1 VRLSLGHASTGEGF
15 ATPVGLTPFARGII
29 IALMVSLC
37 AVLGSTMD
45 LTMLV
50 MALGLFNIGVIV
62 FLLLGKDITW
72 GFIFYLTAV
81 IFFQQGFWIRL
92 PAFPDLYPARVA
104 SILLYL
110 VFLGQ
115 ILMSIR
121 EVPKLSKVEKTMIA
135 FLVVMFI
142 SVVTSGQKPHWLTL
156 LRAYIYPFL
165 FFYFARSVINR
176 EDQVRIVLA
185 YLAFV
190 GIYFGV
196 MGIFEKLKWY
206 GLVWP
211 QFIVDPNVKAA
222 GLSRLGY
229 RVRGIFIQPAVLG
242 CVMTMGF
249 FPAWHYLSRIRGM
262 VPLVTRVVLL
272 LVTLPTIFFTQ
283 TRAVYAGLGL
293 ALVNTAFWSRR
304 LRPLCVG
311 ILLAIALGAFLN
323 WDNLGSADRD
333 EGGLGDMVTVHYRI
347 IIFYEALEVFM
358 DHPFFGCGFMT
369 FQEVAKDYRKP
380 RDVPFF
386 GHVSLGIQRDAVSHN
401 ILMTVFA
408 EQGLLGLVPFVL
420 IFVFF
425 FRASKKAFE
434 TLPRDGL
441 ISKDFVVCVWAAM
454 VSYFVNAMFME
465 MRYFEY
471 INVLFY
477 FLMGMM
483 MGIYERW
490 AAGQAEEL
498 VGVGRTATGVEL
510 ARLDPMRPRRLVQR

>member
-1 VRLSLGHASTGEGF
+1 MKLSLGHAPGTGTGF
-15 ATPVGLTPFARGII
+15 GSAISLTPFARGVI
-29 IALMVSLC
+29 IALMLALC
-37 AVLGSTMD
+37 AVLGSAMD

-50 MALGLFNIGVIV
+50 MALGLFNIGVVV
-62 FLLLGKDITW
+62 FLLLQKDITW

-92 PAFPDLYPARVA
+92 PAFPDLYPARIA

-121 EVPKLSKVEKTMIA
+121 TVPPLNRVEKTMIV

-176 EDQVRIVLA
+176 EAQVRIVLA
-185 YLAFV
+185 YLSLV

-206 GLVWP
+206 EFVWP
-211 QFIVDPNVKAA
+211 QFIVDPTVNAA
-222 GLSRLGY
+222 GLARLGH

-242 CVMTMGF
+242 CVMTMGL
-249 FPAWHYLSRIRGM
+249 FPSWHFLSRIGG
-262 VPLVTRVVLL
+262 VWPFVTKVVLV
-272 LVTLPTIFFTQ
+272 LVTLPTLYFTQ
-283 TRAVYAGLGL
+283 TRSVYAGFAL
-293 ALVNTAFWSRR
+293 ALVNTAIWSRK
-304 LRPLCVG
+304 LRPLCITV
-311 ILLAIALGAFLN
+311 LLAGAVGAFLS
-323 WDNLGSADRD
+323 WDRLSSSDRD
-333 EGGLGDMVTVHYRI
+333 EGGLGTVETVHYRI
-347 IIFYEALEVFM
+347 IIFYEALDVFM

-369 FQEVAKDYRKP
+369 FQEIAKEYRKP

-386 GHVSLGIQRDAVSHN
+386 GNVSLGMQRDAVSHN

-408 EQGLLGLVPFVL
+408 EQGALGIVPYAL
-420 IFVFF
+420 IFFF
-425 FRASKKAFE
+425 FFHTSWRAYR
-434 TLPRDGL
+434 TLPNEGL

-454 VSYFVNAMFME
+454 VAYFVNAMLME

-477 FLMGMM
+477 FTMGMM

-490 AAGQAEEL
+490 VAGRAEEL
-498 VGVGRTATGVEL
+498 VVAEAAAAAPRLQAVPHGQG
-510 ARLDPMRPRRLVQR
+510 AR